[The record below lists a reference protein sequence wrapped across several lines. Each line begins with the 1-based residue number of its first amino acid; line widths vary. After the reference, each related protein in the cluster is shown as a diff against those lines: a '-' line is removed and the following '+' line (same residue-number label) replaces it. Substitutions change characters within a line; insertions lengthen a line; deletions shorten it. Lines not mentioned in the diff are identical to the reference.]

1 MKISLCVYGVA
12 QESQMSLC
20 CGQSLHLTQLFQY
33 ASQRSELLISRQ
45 STQNGI
51 CPCAFTRR
59 EEDFPS
65 FQPLRKSRREVPLIS
80 PCTCKTEQLEGGR
93 DRKLAWRNRD
103 LGGLKVPFYF
113 PVPVCICSARS
124 DGPWGCGCQQLP
136 YPCAHRSQIQQSDV
150 WGPHFLSLGMQALP
164 FGMHEN
170 GPLLVGNLA
179 VNSRRIKELHS

>member
-1 MKISLCVYGVA
+1 MKISVCVYGVA

-20 CGQSLHLTQLFQY
+20 CGQSLRLTQLFQY

-93 DRKLAWRNRD
+93 DRKLAWRNRE
-103 LGGLKVPFYF
+103 F
-113 PVPVCICSARS
+113 R
-124 DGPWGCGCQQLP
+124 
-136 YPCAHRSQIQQSDV
+136 RT
-150 WGPHFLSLGMQALP
+150 
-164 FGMHEN
+164 E
-170 GPLLVGNLA
+170 GPLLFSCPCMHLLCQVRRAMGLRVPTAPIPLCSSFSDSA
-179 VNSRRIKELHS
+179 V